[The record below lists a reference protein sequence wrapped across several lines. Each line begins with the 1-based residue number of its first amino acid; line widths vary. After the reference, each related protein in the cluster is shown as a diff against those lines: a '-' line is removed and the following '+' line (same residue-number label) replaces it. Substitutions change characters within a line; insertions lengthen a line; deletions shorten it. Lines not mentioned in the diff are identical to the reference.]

1 MQAIPRELTQNNWIT
16 MLFLVGFI
24 LLFFMKLYKPSRL
37 LGYSISFF
45 TRGFMEKRAE
55 EKPAIFSTFHFLI
68 YSFTVLTFSL
78 FVYTLIP
85 EIQTKNNVISY
96 SYLILYLLIYMVFRS
111 LTDYLL
117 SKLFNLSDYV
127 RYFIF
132 TKNGYLYT
140 LSIWLFPILIIYNYG
155 YKNNYFLW
163 GSFLILLA
171 IRFGLVFYNNKKLI
185 IKHLFYFILYLC
197 ALEIAPLFIILKI
210 LK

>member
-24 LLFFMKLYKPSRL
+24 LLFFMKLYKPSRF

-45 TRGFMEKRAE
+45 TRGFIEKRAE
-55 EKPAIFSTFHFLI
+55 EKPAIFSTFHVLI
-68 YSFTVLTFSL
+68 FSFCALTLSL

-85 EIQTKNNVISY
+85 DNQTKNNLISY
-96 SYLILYLLIYMVFRS
+96 VYVILFTFIYLIIRRLI
-111 LTDYLL
+111 DYSF
-117 SKLFNLSDYV
+117 SKLFDLSNYL

-132 TKNGYLYT
+132 TKVGYLYT
-140 LSIWLFPILIIYNYG
+140 LSIWLFPILIAYNYG

-163 GSFLILLA
+163 GSFLILIA

>member
-16 MLFLVGFI
+16 MLFLLGFI

-45 TRGFMEKRAE
+45 TRGFIEKRAE
-55 EKPAIFSTFHFLI
+55 EKPAIFSTFHVLI
-68 YSFTVLTFSL
+68 YSFCVLTLSL
-78 FVYTLIP
+78 FIHTLIP
-85 EIQTKNNVISY
+85 ETQTINIFTSY
-96 SYLILYLLIYMVFRS
+96 VYLIIYTLTYMIIRS
-111 LTDYLL
+111 LLDYSL
-117 SKLFNLSDYV
+117 SKLLNLSDYI

-132 TKNGYLYT
+132 TKMGYLYT

-171 IRFGLVFYNNKKLI
+171 IRFVLVFYNNKKLI

>member
-1 MQAIPRELTQNNWIT
+1 
-16 MLFLVGFI
+16 MLFLIGFI
-24 LLFFMKLYKPSRL
+24 LLFFMKLYKPSRF

-45 TRGFMEKRAE
+45 TRGFIEKRAE
-55 EKPAIFSTFHFLI
+55 EKPAIFSTFHVLI
-68 YSFTVLTFSL
+68 YSFCVLTLSL
-78 FVYTLIP
+78 FIHTLIP
-85 EIQTKNNVISY
+85 ETQTQNNLISY
-96 SYLILYLLIYMVFRS
+96 IYLISFTFIYMIIRS
-111 LTDYLL
+111 LLDYSF
-117 SKLFNLSDYV
+117 SKLLNLSDYI

-132 TKNGYLYT
+132 TKVGYLYT

-155 YKNNYFLW
+155 YKNNNFLW
-163 GSFLILLA
+163 GSFLILLG